1 MSDKKDELGEF
12 LSDLKWRLNDIKDM
26 LMEKGVG
33 GARIYGCDEYSTPVK
48 NLKLALDQIE
58 KLQTEKP

>member
-1 MSDKKDELGEF
+1 
-12 LSDLKWRLNDIKDM
+12 M

-58 KLQTEKP
+58 KLQTEKA